1 MKKIIL
7 SLAIALSSCCLYAQ
21 NTFLSSG
28 DAILGAPGYV
38 GNALQFQGSG
48 EAHFIRTESIGNSGN
63 GHTRLRMYLGDD
75 WSYDQGFEVIAN
87 RWDGL
92 QRSLFYIPGNGDNA
106 SFYSGA
112 SFGGN
117 VGIGTTTPTEKL
129 NAIGNIRA
137 EGAYPY
143 LNLYSTG
150 WTSNTYIQN
159 GVDPIGST
167 GGDYLSFLNPSGK
180 GFAFSEGSTN
190 MMMIGTNGNV
200 LIGKTSQGNT
210 GYKLDIN
217 GSARA
222 NEIVVNTTGADFVF
236 DKKYTLPKLS
246 DVKAYI
252 DKNQHLPEIP
262 SAKEMQANG
271 MSVGEINTK
280 LLQKVEELTLYAI
293 EQQKQIEQLKQKDT
307 QLQSQQQQID
317 ELKSQLAKLIKQ
329 Q

>member
-7 SLAIALSSCCLYAQ
+7 SLAIALSGYCSFAQ
-21 NTFLSSG
+21 NNTFSTTG
-28 DAILGAPGYV
+28 DAILAP
-38 GNALQFQGSG
+38 GNALQFQGWG
-48 EAHFIRTESIGNSGN
+48 ETHFIRTEPMDNSGN

-75 WSYDQGFEVIAN
+75 WSFDQGFEIIAN

-92 QRSLFYIPGNGDNA
+92 QRHLFYLPGNGDNA
-106 SFYSGA
+106 IFHVGA
-112 SFGGN
+112 SFEGN

-129 NAIGNIRA
+129 NTIGNIRA
-137 EGAYPY
+137 EGTYPY

-159 GVDPIGST
+159 GVDQIGST
-167 GGDYLSFLNPSGK
+167 GGDYLSFLNPPGK

-200 LIGKTSQGNT
+200 LIGKTSQRNI

-222 NEIVVNTTGADFVF
+222 SEIIVNSDGADFVF

-246 DVKAYI
+246 YVKTYI
-252 DKNQHLPEIP
+252 EANHHLPEIP

-271 MSVGEINTK
+271 VELGEMNKK
-280 LLQKVEELTLYAI
+280 LLQKVEELTLYLI
-293 EQQKQIEQLKQKDT
+293 DKDKQDKEKDVKLAVQEARIVALEKALLKQPRKH
-307 QLQSQQQQID
+307 S
-317 ELKSQLAKLIKQ
+317 K
-329 Q
+329 